1 MSLKG
6 DIRANFEQL
15 QSELRYI
22 KYIVPIEQ
30 GQIFDGIPLAFLP
43 IIHHALLLYSPL
55 VSRFIS
61 ENGFELQAK
70 NDYRFIENFYKL
82 MLNHF
87 GGYKP

>member
-1 MSLKG
+1 MGVIFKSKLTSV
-6 DIRANFEQL
+6 ASNTNFRIDH
-15 QSELRYI
+15 RYHNYVENEAVF
-22 KYIVPIEQ
+22 KSFP
-30 GQIFDGIPLAFLP
+30 F
-43 IIHHALLLYSPL
+43 
-55 VSRFIS
+55 SRFIS